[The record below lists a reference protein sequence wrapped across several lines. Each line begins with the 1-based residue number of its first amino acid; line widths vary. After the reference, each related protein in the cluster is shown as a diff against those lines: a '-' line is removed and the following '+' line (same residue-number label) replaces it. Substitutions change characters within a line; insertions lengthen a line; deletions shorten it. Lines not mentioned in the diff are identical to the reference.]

1 MNDDEWIIEGVWRTD
16 WSNKQARETQGRGE
30 VHDQLEHIR
39 QRREREHQ
47 QDINSREASQRISNE
62 RRGVGD
68 D

>member
-1 MNDDEWIIEGVWRTD
+1 MKQWATD
-16 WSNKQARETQGRGE
+16 WRNLKARREQGRGE

-47 QDINSREASQRISNE
+47 QDINSREAAQRISNG
-62 RRGVGD
+62 RRGVSD